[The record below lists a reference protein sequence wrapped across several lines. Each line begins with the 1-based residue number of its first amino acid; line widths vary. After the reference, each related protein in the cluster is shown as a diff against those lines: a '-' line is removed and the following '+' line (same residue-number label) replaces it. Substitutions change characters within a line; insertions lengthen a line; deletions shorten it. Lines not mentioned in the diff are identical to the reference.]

1 VPLATPELVWR
12 ASLLPDRLR
21 RLPATAAPH
30 RAPSFSR
37 RRHRVRVPLPWGK
50 LAVMSA
56 PIVPPPGFDDLPVE
70 EKIAYVQALW
80 DLIAEHPDDVPV
92 PEWQQAI
99 LEERIDEARSS
110 SAVVKPWSEVRAE
123 LRARLRTV
131 RGG

>member
-1 VPLATPELVWR
+1 M
-12 ASLLPDRLR
+12 
-21 RLPATAAPH
+21 
-30 RAPSFSR
+30 
-37 RRHRVRVPLPWGK
+37 RVPLPWGK